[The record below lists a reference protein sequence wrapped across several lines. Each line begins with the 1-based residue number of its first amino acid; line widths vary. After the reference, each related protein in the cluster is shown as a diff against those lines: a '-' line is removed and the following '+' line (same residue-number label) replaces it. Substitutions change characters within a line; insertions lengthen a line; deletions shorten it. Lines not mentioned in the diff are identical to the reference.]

1 MIKSEP
7 KESDK
12 CIFSRDDSPDTLA
25 ATSEGPTTH
34 PTSIPSQ
41 SAIHGQDLIAQL
53 IEHATAP
60 AQGEEVHHEAQDQ
73 EAHADDVDWQSP
85 DAKAP
90 RAWKQRLPDKT
101 LPYDAADRNDVGTGK
116 RTSAERCDDVESDL
130 TAQIDQR

>member
-1 MIKSEP
+1 MITADMNCGK
-7 KESDK
+7 
-12 CIFSRDDSPDTLA
+12 
-25 ATSEGPTTH
+25 
-34 PTSIPSQ
+34 
-41 SAIHGQDLIAQL
+41 SAIRLRFDDGVKTYDQDVPVERRRIQVLRRL
-53 IEHATAP
+53 
-60 AQGEEVHHEAQDQ
+60 GEEVHHEAQDQ

-101 LPYDAADRNDVGTGK
+101 LPYDAADRDDVGTGK